1 LKRRV
6 TLDASVALR
15 WSLPDEIDRAGALQ
29 LRDSLLRGELEPVE
43 PVHFLL
49 EVAAGL
55 IRAHRA
61 GRLVA
66 DDCREA
72 LRALEAISVDS
83 TDASVAATDA
93 LELALISGLRVADA
107 AYAVCARRASTTLV
121 TADRRLAG
129 VAAATGISVV
139 ALSDLPP
146 WPTS

>member
-1 LKRRV
+1 MKRRV

-29 LRDSLLRGELEPVE
+29 LRDSLLRGELDPVE
-43 PVHFLL
+43 PAHFLL

-146 WPTS
+146 W

>member
-1 LKRRV
+1 V

-29 LRDSLLRGELEPVE
+29 LRDSLLRGELDPVE

-66 DDCREA
+66 DDCPEA

-83 TDASVAATDA
+83 TDASIAATDA

-146 WPTS
+146 W

>member
-1 LKRRV
+1 MTRRV

-15 WSLPDEIDRAGALQ
+15 WSLPDEIDEAGALQ
-29 LRDSLLRGELEPVE
+29 LRDSLLRGELDPVE
-43 PVHFLL
+43 PGHFLL

-83 TDASVAATDA
+83 TDASIAATDA
-93 LELALISGLRVADA
+93 LELALMSGLRVADA

-129 VAAATGISVV
+129 VATATGISVV
-139 ALSDLPP
+139 SLSDLPP
-146 WPTS
+146 W

>member
-1 LKRRV
+1 MKRRV

-29 LRDSLLRGELEPVE
+29 LRDSLLRGELDPVE

-83 TDASVAATDA
+83 TDASIAATDA
-93 LELALISGLRVADA
+93 LELALISGLCVADA

-146 WPTS
+146 W

>member
-1 LKRRV
+1 MNRRV

-15 WSLPDEIDRAGALQ
+15 WSLPDEIDMAGALQ
-29 LRDSLLRGELEPVE
+29 LRDSLLRGELDPVE

-83 TDASVAATDA
+83 TDASIAATDA
-93 LELALISGLRVADA
+93 LELALMSELRVADA

-121 TADRRLAG
+121 TADRRQAG
-129 VAAATGISVV
+129 AATATGISVV
-139 ALSDLPP
+139 SLSDLPP
-146 WPTS
+146 W